1 MPATTSS
8 PSSEVELP
16 TATATSEDVEATTI
30 EEDPRNIPV
39 YEDDNSIVCYL
50 VDTNLFSGSS
60 DTFRTNVGGY
70 FFNTINTS
78 GNVVLSFS
86 SFYKN
91 MESGIT
97 DEHRPLNQYIE
108 SLRSYNAVDRV
119 SINLE
124 TADKIIPNHKFVV
137 AVDGK
142 PDQILSD
149 KFWQTIWTGGTFNDV
164 GYTAVF
170 NDNSIFDDY
179 FSVYTHPYSTM
190 AREYLTNP
198 SAITSYMD
206 ISYDYNMHL
215 KKYQEYAIEGA
226 RSEKQLPN
234 VHLNTWAYLYNGGHE
249 DESTAEATP
258 EMPSMVQNFI
268 SRDGQIEDYQ
278 SVLEAN
284 TWSVSEEAPEGAYT
298 GETSAEFIN
307 YINETI
313 PTTEIVEETRAWAA
327 NKFQNVFFND
337 GYFNTIYP
345 EVLNLAPHYPYY
357 VKLDFPTETQGF
369 VGSTIADTKFSSRML
384 RTLKEIFG
392 RETGVPVTKTQF
404 EKNTRYLTSSV
415 GSESNIPVSDT
426 NSVEIECVDLFD
438 LLLYSYKKIR
448 SRNNDFLIIDE
459 PGIEYA
465 STTDKKGVY
474 RHLNTS
480 NTLEVLNSLLRE
492 INSENGITNLRSFL
506 NIQRSTPT
514 EPTPVNTPEP
524 KYSEVIAYRVEK
536 LGRRRTG
543 RGQWGVVPI
552 QNFWFFNSVGL
563 NELEFFDT
571 QVKYDTEY
579 TYNVYQY
586 RVIQGLK
593 YKYSDLQLSRVI
605 GMPNSE
611 MSAMEEERDPD
622 DPEYVPEFYCIEYYD
637 PYTDAAV
644 NDLLQDGVYT
654 FADVDGV
661 SSLTNNSVR
670 IATSRDPGDSKKPYF
685 ANFVVTTQPSLK
697 IFEIPFMTKT
707 LKVLDHPP
715 NKVYVE
721 PSYVEDNSNKILFE
735 IHYETFDLRNAQF
748 PTLITPD
755 DILAKEQYLNANNL
769 LENGILKRE
778 SVSRQTQIQVY
789 RINKRP
795 TSFRDFEDGFRHSID
810 LKMDVS
816 ENSYT
821 GGCIYDTI
829 PSGKKFY
836 YAFRILNENGQAGQL
851 EEIIEA
857 EYINDG
863 GYKYAM
869 FNVLYEED
877 LSTDTF
883 SSISI
888 DAQKVVQ
895 LTPNIQ
901 QSILNTDDTN
911 FENSAIDEL
920 TNGKVRLGV
929 ADDLIWEKTFKIRM
943 TSKKTGKKIDL
954 NVTYKQNN
962 DILGTE

>member
-1 MPATTSS
+1 
-8 PSSEVELP
+8 
-16 TATATSEDVEATTI
+16 
-30 EEDPRNIPV
+30 
-39 YEDDNSIVCYL
+39 
-50 VDTNLFSGSS
+50 
-60 DTFRTNVGGY
+60 
-70 FFNTINTS
+70 
-78 GNVVLSFS
+78 
-86 SFYKN
+86 
-91 MESGIT
+91 
-97 DEHRPLNQYIE
+97 
-108 SLRSYNAVDRV
+108 
-119 SINLE
+119 
-124 TADKIIPNHKFVV
+124 
-137 AVDGK
+137 
-142 PDQILSD
+142 
-149 KFWQTIWTGGTFNDV
+149 
-164 GYTAVF
+164 
-170 NDNSIFDDY
+170 
-179 FSVYTHPYSTM
+179 
-190 AREYLTNP
+190 
-198 SAITSYMD
+198 
-206 ISYDYNMHL
+206 
-215 KKYQEYAIEGA
+215 
-226 RSEKQLPN
+226 
-234 VHLNTWAYLYNGGHE
+234 
-249 DESTAEATP
+249 
-258 EMPSMVQNFI
+258 
-268 SRDGQIEDYQ
+268 
-278 SVLEAN
+278 
-284 TWSVSEEAPEGAYT
+284 
-298 GETSAEFIN
+298 
-307 YINETI
+307 
-313 PTTEIVEETRAWAA
+313 
-327 NKFQNVFFND
+327 
-337 GYFNTIYP
+337 
-345 EVLNLAPHYPYY
+345 
-357 VKLDFPTETQGF
+357 
-369 VGSTIADTKFSSRML
+369 
-384 RTLKEIFG
+384 
-392 RETGVPVTKTQF
+392 
-404 EKNTRYLTSSV
+404 
-415 GSESNIPVSDT
+415 
-426 NSVEIECVDLFD
+426 
-438 LLLYSYKKIR
+438 
-448 SRNNDFLIIDE
+448 
-459 PGIEYA
+459 
-465 STTDKKGVY
+465 
-474 RHLNTS
+474 
-480 NTLEVLNSLLRE
+480 
-492 INSENGITNLRSFL
+492 
-506 NIQRSTPT
+506 
-514 EPTPVNTPEP
+514 
-524 KYSEVIAYRVEK
+524 
-536 LGRRRTG
+536 
-543 RGQWGVVPI
+543 
-552 QNFWFFNSVGL
+552 
-563 NELEFFDT
+563 
-571 QVKYDTEY
+571 
-579 TYNVYQY
+579 
-586 RVIQGLK
+586 
-593 YKYSDLQLSRVI
+593 
-605 GMPNSE
+605 MPNSE
-611 MSAMEEERDPD
+611 MSAMEEVRDPD

-644 NDLLQDGVYT
+644 NDLLQDGAYT

-943 TSKKTGKKIDL
+943 TSKKTGKKLDL